1 MFEGVGRGVPGV
13 VAWPRCGWIPQMGW
27 IHSGF
32 LPVHFNPVEMGK
44 KVDMIILIKG

>member
-1 MFEGVGRGVPGV
+1 MFEGVGHGVPGV
-13 VAWPRCGWIPQMGW
+13 VAWPCFGWIPSIGW
-27 IHSGF
+27 IPSDF